1 MLAQQNLK
9 HTRHLDLSFFLPK
22 NFAFREL
29 IFLYTT
35 WISTKSQQIFQIL
48 FASLYLK
55 LQMHWDKIMIWTQ
68 KSWGKLRLF
77 GLTHVYIKW
86 FLLQFS
92 LFSLPQAV
100 ANIRWVVFEVDFK
113 KWEGWKVKFK
123 MNLCCTFCS
132 QLKKNP

>member
-9 HTRHLDLSFFLPK
+9 HTRHLNPVIFSPK
-22 NFAFREL
+22 KFCFQRIN
-29 IFLYTT
+29 
-35 WISTKSQQIFQIL
+35 ISVHHMNINKKSIFQIL

-55 LQMHWDKIMIWTQ
+55 LQMHWDKIVIWTQ
-68 KSWGKLRLF
+68 KSWGKLGLF

-100 ANIRWVVFEVDFK
+100 ANIRWVVFEADFK

-132 QLKKNP
+132 QLKKKP